1 MAIAGA
7 VTGEGAP
14 GMQSGT
20 ELPPSSSAQC
30 ELTPRLP
37 AGIPHHPFHPTHGL
51 LKIPFQAQFFTS
63 GFRANKY
70 TFSVRLEERLSFLWN
85 LSQRGANPQNFR
97 EAVRWPFQH
106 FLLRHEWT
114 VQGRASSQGS
124 CWFQIKL

>member
-37 AGIPHHPFHPTHGL
+37 AAIPHHPFHPTHGL

-70 TFSVRLEERLSFLWN
+70 TFSVRLEERLSFLWD
-85 LSQRGANPQNFR
+85 SFTERGKST
-97 EAVRWPFQH
+97 E
-106 FLLRHEWT
+106 L
-114 VQGRASSQGS
+114 QGS
-124 CWFQIKL
+124 CKMAFSAFLAEA